1 MEEQVMPKT
10 LYGKLKQIKVELRKV
25 INTKSGYNTHSKF
38 KYYQLED
45 FLPQILEA
53 FSKYNIYNEYS
64 IDTDLEIVEEIVEER
79 TDFDE
84 ERIDFDEETNKTYK
98 TVTKRP
104 VEYAYLYLKNLDNE
118 DDEMIYRLKTAEASV
133 YGAAAIQNLGAKITY
148 MKRYVYMSLLDIVEP
163 DVVDSAPQGETQTV
177 PQTTIQAPQPPVNYT
192 TNVAEMHRAPEP
204 TRPMSGDWVVE
215 DPVTTNNVTIEP
227 TTGDTSVEKPMT
239 LETKTLIAQMLISK
253 GKNPADGIQ
262 SIAQQLGTP
271 VEQFKESQKQTI
283 ISMIEK
289 M

>member
-10 LYGKLKQIKVELRKV
+10 LYGKLKQIKVELRKA

-45 FLPQILEA
+45 FLPQVLEA
-53 FSKYNIYNEYS
+53 FSRYNIYNEYS
-64 IDTDLEIVEEIVEER
+64 IDTDLEIIEER
-79 TDFDE
+79 TEFDE
-84 ERIDFDEETNKTYK
+84 ENNKTCK
-98 TVTKRP
+98 TVTKKP

-118 DDEMIYRLKTAEASV
+118 DDEMVYRLKTAEASV

-148 MKRYVYMSLLDIVEP
+148 MKRYIYMSLLDIVEP
-163 DVVDSAPQGETQTV
+163 DAVDAAPQGNA
-177 PQTTIQAPQPPVNYT
+177 PQPVQQAAPQPPVNYT
-192 TNVAEMHRAPEP
+192 TNVAEMHKALEP
-204 TRPMSGDWVVE
+204 ARPTSGDWVVQ
-215 DPVTTNNVTIEP
+215 DPVANEP
-227 TTGDTSVEKPMT
+227 TTGDTIAEQTMT

-283 ISMIEK
+283 INMIEK

>member
-45 FLPQILEA
+45 FLPQVLEA
-53 FSKYNIYNEYS
+53 FSRYNIYNEYS
-64 IDTDLEIVEEIVEER
+64 IDTDLEIVEER
-79 TDFDE
+79 TDFDGE
-84 ERIDFDEETNKTYK
+84 NNKTYK
-98 TVTKRP
+98 TVTKKP

-118 DDEMIYRLKTAEASV
+118 DDEMVYRLKTAEASV

-148 MKRYVYMSLLDIVEP
+148 MKRYIYMSLLDIVEP
-163 DVVDSAPQGETQTV
+163 DAVDAAPQGNA
-177 PQTTIQAPQPPVNYT
+177 PQPVQQVAPQPPVNYT
-192 TNVAEMHRAPEP
+192 TNVAEMHKASEP
-204 TRPMSGDWVVE
+204 VAMPQEQVV
-215 DPVTTNNVTIEP
+215 TNNVTIEP
-227 TTGDTSVEKPMT
+227 TTGATSVEEPMT

-283 ISMIEK
+283 TSMIEK

>member
-25 INTKSGYNTHSKF
+25 INTKSGYNIHNKF

-45 FLPQILEA
+45 FLPQVLEA
-53 FSKYNIYNEYS
+53 FSRYNIYNEYS
-64 IDTDLEIVEEIVEER
+64 IDTDLEIIEER
-79 TDFDE
+79 TEFDE
-84 ERIDFDEETNKTYK
+84 ENNKTYK
-98 TVTKRP
+98 TVTKKP

-118 DDEMIYRLKTAEASV
+118 DDEMVYRLKTAEASV
-133 YGAAAIQNLGAKITY
+133 YGASAIQNLGAKITY
-148 MKRYVYMSLLDIVEP
+148 MKRYIYMSLLDIVEP
-163 DVVDSAPQGETQTV
+163 DAVDAAPQGNA
-177 PQTTIQAPQPPVNYT
+177 PQPVQQVAPQPPVNYT
-192 TNVAEMHRAPEP
+192 TNVAEMHKAPEP
-204 TRPMSGDWVVE
+204 VAMPQEQVV
-215 DPVTTNNVTIEP
+215 TNNVTIEP
-227 TTGDTSVEKPMT
+227 TTGATSVEEPMT

-271 VEQFKESQKQTI
+271 VEQFKENQKQTI
-283 ISMIEK
+283 INMIEK

>member
-64 IDTDLEIVEEIVEER
+64 IDTDLEIVEER
-79 TDFDE
+79 TDFDG
-84 ERIDFDEETNKTYK
+84 DGTPHKS
-98 TVTKRP
+98 VTKRP

-118 DDEMIYRLKTAEASV
+118 DDEMVYRLKTAEASV

-163 DVVDSAPQGETQTV
+163 DAVDSAPQGETQTV
-177 PQTTIQAPQPPVNYT
+177 PQNTIQAPQPPVNYT

-204 TRPMSGDWVVE
+204 AKPTSGDWVVQ

-227 TTGDTSVEKPMT
+227 TTGATSVEEPMT

-271 VEQFKESQKQTI
+271 VEQFKENQKQTI

>member
-1 MEEQVMPKT
+1 MEEQVLEIKPRT
-10 LYGKLKQIKVELRKV
+10 LNEKLETIKLGLRKV

-45 FLPQILEA
+45 FLPQVLELFA
-53 FSKYNIYNEYS
+53 RYHIYNEYF
-64 IDTDLEIVEEIVEER
+64 IDTELEVMEETIEY
-79 TDFDE
+79 DE
-84 ERIDFDEETNKTYK
+84 ENNKEYK
-98 TVTKRP
+98 KVVKRP
-104 VEYAYLYLKNLDNE
+104 VEYAYLYLQDLDNT
-118 DDEMIYRLKTAEASV
+118 DDEMVYRLKTAEASV

-148 MKRYVYMSLLDIVEP
+148 MKRYIYMSLLDIVEP
-163 DVVDSAPQGETQTV
+163 DAVDSAPQGNTSQPV
-177 PQTTIQAPQPPVNYT
+177 QQVAPQPPVNYT
-192 TNVAEMHRAPEP
+192 TNVAEMHKAPEP
-204 TRPMSGDWVVE
+204 TRHTSGDWVVQ

-227 TTGDTSVEKPMT
+227 TTGATTVEEPMT

-271 VEQFKESQKQTI
+271 VEQFKENQKQTI
-283 ISMIEK
+283 IDMIEK

>member
-1 MEEQVMPKT
+1 MPEEQVKPMT
-10 LYGKLKQIKVELRKV
+10 LNKKLETIKLELRKT

-45 FLPQILEA
+45 FLPQVLELFA
-53 FSKYNIYNEYS
+53 KYNIYNEYS
-64 IDTDLEIVEEIVEER
+64 IDTDLEIVEEQINIV
-79 TDFDE
+79 DE
-84 ERIDFDEETNKTYK
+84 ADIKQNKT
-98 TVTKRP
+98 VIKRP

-118 DDEMIYRLKTAEASV
+118 DDEMVYRLKTAEASV
-133 YGAAAIQNLGAKITY
+133 YGASAIQNLGAKITY
-148 MKRYVYMSLLDIVEP
+148 MKRYIYMSLLDIVEP
-163 DVVDSAPQGETQTV
+163 DAVDAAPQGETQTV
-177 PQTTIQAPQPPVNYT
+177 PQNTIQAPQPPVNYT

-204 TRPMSGDWVVE
+204 AKPTSGDWVVQ

-227 TTGDTSVEKPMT
+227 TTGATSVEKPMT

>member
-45 FLPQILEA
+45 FLPQVLEA
-53 FSKYNIYNEYS
+53 FSRYNIYNEYS
-64 IDTDLEIVEEIVEER
+64 IDTDLEIIEER
-79 TDFDE
+79 TE
-84 ERIDFDEETNKTYK
+84 FDEETNKTYK
-98 TVTKRP
+98 TVTKKP

-118 DDEMIYRLKTAEASV
+118 DDEMVYRLKTAEASV

-163 DVVDSAPQGETQTV
+163 DAVDSAPQGETQTV
-177 PQTTIQAPQPPVNYT
+177 PQNTIQAPQPPVNYT

-204 TRPMSGDWVVE
+204 TKPMSGDWVVQ

-227 TTGDTSVEKPMT
+227 TTGATSVEEPMT

>member
-45 FLPQILEA
+45 FLPQVLELFA
-53 FSKYNIYNEYS
+53 KYNIYNEYS
-64 IDTDLEIVEEIVEER
+64 IDTDLEIVEEQINIV
-79 TDFDE
+79 DE
-84 ERIDFDEETNKTYK
+84 ADIKQNKT
-98 TVTKRP
+98 VIKRP

-118 DDEMIYRLKTAEASV
+118 DDEMVYRLKTAEASV

-148 MKRYVYMSLLDIVEP
+148 MKRYIYMSLLDIVEP
-163 DVVDSAPQGETQTV
+163 DAVDAAPQGNA
-177 PQTTIQAPQPPVNYT
+177 PQPVQQAAPQPPVNFT
-192 TNVAEMHRAPEP
+192 TNVAEMHKAPMAIQVDYEP
-204 TRPMSGDWVVE
+204 QQPLELGPHIPQEQVV
-215 DPVTTNNVTIEP
+215 TNNVTIEP
-227 TTGDTSVEKPMT
+227 TTGATSVEEPMT

-253 GKNPADGIQ
+253 GKNPAEGVQ
-262 SIAQQLGTP
+262 LIAQQLNTP
-271 VEQFKESQKQTI
+271 VEQFKESQRQVI
-283 ISMIEK
+283 LDMIER

>member
-64 IDTDLEIVEEIVEER
+64 IDTDLEIVEER
-79 TDFDE
+79 TDFDG
-84 ERIDFDEETNKTYK
+84 DGTPHKS
-98 TVTKRP
+98 VTKRP

-118 DDEMIYRLKTAEASV
+118 DDEMVYRLKTAEASV

-148 MKRYVYMSLLDIVEP
+148 MKRYIYMSLLDIVEP
-163 DVVDSAPQGETQTV
+163 DAVDAAPQSDTQSV
-177 PQTTIQAPQPPVNYT
+177 PQNGPQVAPQPPVNYT
-192 TNVAEMHRAPEP
+192 TNVAEMHKAPEP
-204 TRPMSGDWVVE
+204 TRPMSGDWVVQ

-227 TTGDTSVEKPMT
+227 TTGATSVEEPMT

-283 ISMIEK
+283 INMIEK

>member
-1 MEEQVMPKT
+1 MEEQVLEIKPRT
-10 LYGKLKQIKVELRKV
+10 LNEKLETIKLGLRKV

-45 FLPQILEA
+45 FLPQVLELFA
-53 FSKYNIYNEYS
+53 RYHIYNEYF
-64 IDTDLEIVEEIVEER
+64 IDTELEVMEETIEY
-79 TDFDE
+79 DE
-84 ERIDFDEETNKTYK
+84 ENNKEYK
-98 TVTKRP
+98 KVVKRP
-104 VEYAYLYLKNLDNE
+104 VEYAYLYLQDLDNT
-118 DDEMIYRLKTAEASV
+118 DDEMVYRLKTAEASV

-148 MKRYVYMSLLDIVEP
+148 MKRYIYMSLLDIVEP
-163 DVVDSAPQGETQTV
+163 DAVDSAPQGETQTV
-177 PQTTIQAPQPPVNYT
+177 PQNTIQAPQPPVNYT
-192 TNVAEMHRAPEP
+192 TNVSEMHRAPEP
-204 TRPMSGDWVVE
+204 TKPTSGDWVVQ

-227 TTGDTSVEKPMT
+227 TTGATSVEEPMT

-283 ISMIEK
+283 INMIEK

>member
-1 MEEQVMPKT
+1 MPEEQVLEIKPKT
-10 LYGKLKQIKVELRKV
+10 LNEKLETIKLGLRKV

-45 FLPQILEA
+45 FLPQVLELFA
-53 FSKYNIYNEYS
+53 RYHIYNEYF
-64 IDTDLEIVEEIVEER
+64 IDTELEVMEETIEY
-79 TDFDE
+79 DE
-84 ERIDFDEETNKTYK
+84 ENNKEYK
-98 TVTKRP
+98 KVVKRP
-104 VEYAYLYLKNLDNE
+104 VEYAYLYLQDLDNI
-118 DDEMIYRLKTAEASV
+118 DDEMVYKLKTAEASV

-148 MKRYVYMSLLDIVEP
+148 MKRYIYMSLLDIVEP
-163 DVVDSAPQGETQTV
+163 DAVDAAPQGNA
-177 PQTTIQAPQPPVNYT
+177 PQPVQQVAPQPPVNYT
-192 TNVAEMHRAPEP
+192 TNVAEMHKAPEP
-204 TRPMSGDWVVE
+204 ARPTSGDWVVQ

-227 TTGDTSVEKPMT
+227 TTGATTVEEPMT

-271 VEQFKESQKQTI
+271 VEQFKENQKQTI
-283 ISMIEK
+283 IGMIEK

>member
-1 MEEQVMPKT
+1 MEEQIMPKT

-25 INTKSGYNTHSKF
+25 INTKSGYNVHNKF

-45 FLPQILEA
+45 FLPQVLEA
-53 FSKYNIYNEYS
+53 FSRYNIYNEYS
-64 IDTDLEIVEEIVEER
+64 IDTDLEIVEER
-79 TDFDE
+79 T
-84 ERIDFDEETNKTYK
+84 DFDEETNKTYK

-148 MKRYVYMSLLDIVEP
+148 MKRYIYMSLLDIVEP
-163 DVVDSAPQGETQTV
+163 DAVDAAPQGNA
-177 PQTTIQAPQPPVNYT
+177 PQPVQQAAPQPPVNYT
-192 TNVAEMHRAPEP
+192 TNVAEMHKAPEP
-204 TRPMSGDWVVE
+204 VAMPQEQVV
-215 DPVTTNNVTIEP
+215 TNNVTIEP
-227 TTGDTSVEKPMT
+227 TTGATSVEEPMT

-271 VEQFKESQKQTI
+271 VEQFKENQKQTI
-283 ISMIEK
+283 IDMIEK

>member
-64 IDTDLEIVEEIVEER
+64 IDTDLEIVEER
-79 TDFDE
+79 T
-84 ERIDFDEETNKTYK
+84 DFDEETNKTYK

-118 DDEMIYRLKTAEASV
+118 DDEMVYRLKTAEASV

-163 DVVDSAPQGETQTV
+163 DAVDSAPQGETQTV
-177 PQTTIQAPQPPVNYT
+177 PQNTIQAPQPPVNYT
-192 TNVAEMHRAPEP
+192 TNVSEMHRAPEP

-227 TTGDTSVEKPMT
+227 TTGATSVEEPMT

-271 VEQFKESQKQTI
+271 VEQFKESQKQAI
-283 ISMIEK
+283 INMIEK

>member
-45 FLPQILEA
+45 FLPQVLEA

-64 IDTDLEIVEEIVEER
+64 IDTDLEIVEER
-79 TDFDE
+79 TDFDGDG
-84 ERIDFDEETNKTYK
+84 IPHKS
-98 TVTKRP
+98 VTKRP
-104 VEYAYLYLKNLDNE
+104 VEYAYLYLQDLDNT
-118 DDEMIYRLKTAEASV
+118 DDEMVYRLKTAEASV

-148 MKRYVYMSLLDIVEP
+148 MKRYIYMSLLDIVEP
-163 DVVDSAPQGETQTV
+163 DAVDSAPQGETQTE
-177 PQTTIQAPQPPVNYT
+177 PQNTLQSRQPPVNYT
-192 TNVAEMHRAPEP
+192 TNVSEMHRAPEP
-204 TRPMSGDWVVE
+204 AKPMSGDWVVQ

-227 TTGDTSVEKPMT
+227 TTGATSVEEPMT

-283 ISMIEK
+283 INMIEK

>member
-10 LYGKLKQIKVELRKV
+10 LYGKLKQIKVELRKA

-45 FLPQILEA
+45 FLPQVLEA
-53 FSKYNIYNEYS
+53 FSRYNIYNEYS
-64 IDTDLEIVEEIVEER
+64 IDTDLEIIEER
-79 TDFDE
+79 TEFDE
-84 ERIDFDEETNKTYK
+84 ENNKTYK
-98 TVTKRP
+98 TVTKKP

-118 DDEMIYRLKTAEASV
+118 DDEMVYRLKTAEASV

-148 MKRYVYMSLLDIVEP
+148 MKRYIYMSLLDIVEP
-163 DVVDSAPQGETQTV
+163 DAVDAAPQGNA
-177 PQTTIQAPQPPVNYT
+177 PQPVQQAAPQPPVNYT
-192 TNVAEMHRAPEP
+192 TNVAEMHKAPES
-204 TRPMSGDWVVE
+204 TRHTSGDWVVQ

-227 TTGDTSVEKPMT
+227 TTGATSVEEPMT

-271 VEQFKESQKQTI
+271 VEQFKENQKQTI
-283 ISMIEK
+283 IDMIEK

>member
-45 FLPQILEA
+45 FLPQVLEA

-64 IDTDLEIVEEIVEER
+64 IDTDLEIVEER
-79 TDFDE
+79 T
-84 ERIDFDEETNKTYK
+84 DFDEETNKTYK

-118 DDEMIYRLKTAEASV
+118 DDEMVYRLKTAEASV

-148 MKRYVYMSLLDIVEP
+148 MKRYIYMSLLDIVEP
-163 DVVDSAPQGETQTV
+163 DAVDSAPQGETQTV
-177 PQTTIQAPQPPVNYT
+177 PQNTIQAPQPPVNYT

-204 TRPMSGDWVVE
+204 TKPMSGDWVVE
-215 DPVTTNNVTIEP
+215 NLVTTNNVTIEP
-227 TTGDTSVEKPMT
+227 TTGDTSVEEPMT

-271 VEQFKESQKQTI
+271 VEQFKESQKQAI
-283 ISMIEK
+283 INMIEK

>member
-45 FLPQILEA
+45 FLPQVLEA

-64 IDTDLEIVEEIVEER
+64 IDTDLEIVEER
-79 TDFDE
+79 TDFDG
-84 ERIDFDEETNKTYK
+84 DGTPHKS
-98 TVTKRP
+98 VTKRP

-118 DDEMIYRLKTAEASV
+118 DDEMVYRLKTAEASV

-163 DVVDSAPQGETQTV
+163 DAVDSAPQGETQTV
-177 PQTTIQAPQPPVNYT
+177 PQNTIQATQPLVNYT
-192 TNVAEMHRAPEP
+192 TNVAEMHRVPEP
-204 TRPMSGDWVVE
+204 VVMPQE
-215 DPVTTNNVTIEP
+215 QVVTNNVTIEP
-227 TTGDTSVEKPMT
+227 TGATSVEEPMT

-271 VEQFKESQKQTI
+271 VEQFKESQKQAI
-283 ISMIEK
+283 INMIEK

>member
-1 MEEQVMPKT
+1 MPKT
-10 LYGKLKQIKVELRKV
+10 LYGKLKQIKVELRKA

-64 IDTDLEIVEEIVEER
+64 IDTDLEIVEER
-79 TDFDE
+79 T
-84 ERIDFDEETNKTYK
+84 DFDEETNKTYK

-118 DDEMIYRLKTAEASV
+118 DDEMVYRLKTAEASV

-148 MKRYVYMSLLDIVEP
+148 MKRYIYMSLLDIVEP
-163 DVVDSAPQGETQTV
+163 DAVDSAPQGETQTV
-177 PQTTIQAPQPPVNYT
+177 PQNTIQAPQPPVNYT
-192 TNVAEMHRAPEP
+192 TNVSEMHRAPESAKP
-204 TRPMSGDWVVE
+204 TSGDWVVQ

-227 TTGDTSVEKPMT
+227 TTGATSVEEPMT

-283 ISMIEK
+283 INMIEK

>member
-25 INTKSGYNTHSKF
+25 INTKSGYNIHSKF

-53 FSKYNIYNEYS
+53 FSRYNIYNEYS
-64 IDTDLEIVEEIVEER
+64 IDTDLEIVEER
-79 TDFDE
+79 TDFDG
-84 ERIDFDEETNKTYK
+84 DGTPHKS
-98 TVTKRP
+98 VTKRP

-118 DDEMIYRLKTAEASV
+118 DDEMVYRLKTAEASV

-163 DVVDSAPQGETQTV
+163 DAVDSAPQGETQTV
-177 PQTTIQAPQPPVNYT
+177 PQNTIQAPQPPVNYT

-204 TRPMSGDWVVE
+204 TKPMSGDWVVQ
-215 DPVTTNNVTIEP
+215 DTVTTNNVTIEP

>member
-1 MEEQVMPKT
+1 MEEQIMPKT

-64 IDTDLEIVEEIVEER
+64 IDTDLEIVEER
-79 TDFDE
+79 TDFDG
-84 ERIDFDEETNKTYK
+84 DGTPHKS
-98 TVTKRP
+98 VTKRP

-118 DDEMIYRLKTAEASV
+118 DDEMVYRLKTAEASV

-148 MKRYVYMSLLDIVEP
+148 MKRYIYMSLLDIVEP
-163 DVVDSAPQGETQTV
+163 DAVDAAPQGNA
-177 PQTTIQAPQPPVNYT
+177 PQPVQQVAPQPPVNYT
-192 TNVAEMHRAPEP
+192 TNVAEMHKAPEP
-204 TRPMSGDWVVE
+204 VAMPQEQVV
-215 DPVTTNNVTIEP
+215 TNNVTIEP
-227 TTGDTSVEKPMT
+227 TTGATSVEEPMT

>member
-25 INTKSGYNTHSKF
+25 INTKSGYNIHSKF

-45 FLPQILEA
+45 FLPQVLEL
-53 FSKYNIYNEYS
+53 FGKYNIYNEYF
-64 IDTDLEIVEEIVEER
+64 IDTDLEIVEEQINIV
-79 TDFDE
+79 DE
-84 ERIDFDEETNKTYK
+84 ADIKQNKT
-98 TVTKRP
+98 VIKRP

-133 YGAAAIQNLGAKITY
+133 YGASAIQNLGAKITY
-148 MKRYVYMSLLDIVEP
+148 MKRYIYMSLLDIVEP
-163 DVVDSAPQGETQTV
+163 DAVDSAPQSDTQSV
-177 PQTTIQAPQPPVNYT
+177 PQNGPQNGPQVAPQPPVNYT
-192 TNVAEMHRAPEP
+192 TNVAEMHKAPEP
-204 TRPMSGDWVVE
+204 TRHTSGDWVVQ

-227 TTGDTSVEKPMT
+227 TTGATTVEEPMT

-271 VEQFKESQKQTI
+271 VEQFKENQKQTI
-283 ISMIEK
+283 IDMIEK

>member
-64 IDTDLEIVEEIVEER
+64 IDTDLEIVEER
-79 TDFDE
+79 TDFDG
-84 ERIDFDEETNKTYK
+84 DGTPHKS
-98 TVTKRP
+98 VTKRP

-118 DDEMIYRLKTAEASV
+118 DDEMVYRLKTAEASV

-148 MKRYVYMSLLDIVEP
+148 MKRYIYMSLLDIVEP
-163 DVVDSAPQGETQTV
+163 DAVDAAPQGETQTV
-177 PQTTIQAPQPPVNYT
+177 PQNTIQAPQPPVNYT
-192 TNVAEMHRAPEP
+192 TKVSEMHRAPEP
-204 TRPMSGDWVVE
+204 TRPTSGDWVVQ

-227 TTGDTSVEKPMT
+227 TTGATSVEEPMT

>member
-10 LYGKLKQIKVELRKV
+10 LYGKLKQIKVELRKA

-45 FLPQILEA
+45 FLPQVLEA
-53 FSKYNIYNEYS
+53 FSRYNIYNEYS

-84 ERIDFDEETNKTYK
+84 ERTYFDEETNKTYK

-118 DDEMIYRLKTAEASV
+118 DDEMVYRLKTAEASV

-148 MKRYVYMSLLDIVEP
+148 MKRYIYMSLLDIVEP
-163 DVVDSAPQGETQTV
+163 DAVDAAPQGNA
-177 PQTTIQAPQPPVNYT
+177 PQPVQQVAPQPPVNYT
-192 TNVAEMHRAPEP
+192 TNVAEMHKAPEP
-204 TRPMSGDWVVE
+204 VAMPQEQVV
-215 DPVTTNNVTIEP
+215 TNNVTIEP
-227 TTGDTSVEKPMT
+227 TTGATSVEEPMT

-271 VEQFKESQKQTI
+271 VEQFKENQKQTI
-283 ISMIEK
+283 IGMIEK

>member
-10 LYGKLKQIKVELRKV
+10 LYGKLRQIKVELRKV

-64 IDTDLEIVEEIVEER
+64 IDTDLEIIEER
-79 TDFDE
+79 T
-84 ERIDFDEETNKTYK
+84 DFDEETNKTYK

-118 DDEMIYRLKTAEASV
+118 DDEMVYRLKTAEASV

-148 MKRYVYMSLLDIVEP
+148 MKRYIYMSLLDIVEP
-163 DVVDSAPQGETQTV
+163 DAVDAAPQGETQTV
-177 PQTTIQAPQPPVNYT
+177 PQNTIQAPQPPVNYT
-192 TNVAEMHRAPEP
+192 TNVTEMHRTSEP
-204 TRPMSGDWVVE
+204 PASYTDSGVPMGY
-215 DPVTTNNVTIEP
+215 PVTNNVTIEP
-227 TTGDTSVEKPMT
+227 TTGDTTVEEPMT

-271 VEQFKESQKQTI
+271 VEQFKENQKQTI
-283 ISMIEK
+283 IDMIEK

>member
-45 FLPQILEA
+45 FLPQVLEA

-64 IDTDLEIVEEIVEER
+64 IDTDLEIVEER
-79 TDFDE
+79 TE
-84 ERIDFDEETNKTYK
+84 FDEETNKTYK
-98 TVTKRP
+98 TVTKKP

-118 DDEMIYRLKTAEASV
+118 DDEMVYRLKTAEASV

-163 DVVDSAPQGETQTV
+163 DAVDSAPQGETQTV
-177 PQTTIQAPQPPVNYT
+177 TQNTIQAPQPPVDYT

-204 TRPMSGDWVVE
+204 PASYIDNGVPMGH
-215 DPVTTNNVTIEP
+215 PVTNNVTIEP
-227 TTGDTSVEKPMT
+227 STGATSTEAPMT
-239 LETKTLIAQMLISK
+239 LDTKTLIAQMLISK
-253 GKNPADGIQ
+253 GKNPADGVQ
-262 SIAQQLGTP
+262 LIAQQLNTP
-271 VEQFKESQKQTI
+271 VEQFKESQRQI
-283 ISMIEK
+283 ILDIIER

>member
-45 FLPQILEA
+45 FLPQVLEA

-64 IDTDLEIVEEIVEER
+64 IDTDLEIVEER
-79 TDFDE
+79 TDFDG
-84 ERIDFDEETNKTYK
+84 DGTPHKS
-98 TVTKRP
+98 VTKRP

-118 DDEMIYRLKTAEASV
+118 DDEMVYRLKTAEASV

-163 DVVDSAPQGETQTV
+163 DAVDSAPQGETQTV
-177 PQTTIQAPQPPVNYT
+177 PQNTIQAPQPPVNYT
-192 TNVAEMHRAPEP
+192 TNVSEMHRAPEP
-204 TRPMSGDWVVE
+204 TRPTSGDWVVQ

-227 TTGDTSVEKPMT
+227 TTGATSVEEPMT

>member
-64 IDTDLEIVEEIVEER
+64 IDTDLEIVEER
-79 TDFDE
+79 TDFDG
-84 ERIDFDEETNKTYK
+84 DGTPHKS
-98 TVTKRP
+98 VTKRP

-118 DDEMIYRLKTAEASV
+118 DDEMVYRLKTAEASV

-148 MKRYVYMSLLDIVEP
+148 MKRYIYMSLLDIVEP
-163 DVVDSAPQGETQTV
+163 DAVDAAPQGETQTV
-177 PQTTIQAPQPPVNYT
+177 PQNTIQAPQPPVNYT

-204 TRPMSGDWVVE
+204 TKPTSGDWVVQ

-227 TTGDTSVEKPMT
+227 TTGATSVEEPMT

-262 SIAQQLGTP
+262 SIAQQLETP

>member
-45 FLPQILEA
+45 FLPQVLEA
-53 FSKYNIYNEYS
+53 VSKYNIYNEYS
-64 IDTDLEIVEEIVEER
+64 IDTDLEIVEER
-79 TDFDE
+79 TDFDG
-84 ERIDFDEETNKTYK
+84 DGTPHKS
-98 TVTKRP
+98 VTKRP

-118 DDEMIYRLKTAEASV
+118 DDEMVYRLKTAEASV

-148 MKRYVYMSLLDIVEP
+148 MKRYIYMSLLDIVEP
-163 DVVDSAPQGETQTV
+163 DAIDAAPQGETQTV
-177 PQTTIQAPQPPVNYT
+177 PQNTIQAPQPPVNYT

-204 TRPMSGDWVVE
+204 VVMPQE
-215 DPVTTNNVTIEP
+215 QVVTNNVTIEP
-227 TTGDTSVEKPMT
+227 TGATSVEEPMT

-253 GKNPADGIQ
+253 GKNPAEGVQ
-262 SIAQQLGTP
+262 LIAQQLNIP
-271 VEQFKESQKQTI
+271 VEQFKESQRQI
-283 ISMIEK
+283 ILDIIER

>member
-1 MEEQVMPKT
+1 MEEQAMPKT

-64 IDTDLEIVEEIVEER
+64 IDTDLEIVEER
-79 TDFDE
+79 TDFDG
-84 ERIDFDEETNKTYK
+84 DGTPHKS
-98 TVTKRP
+98 VTKRP

-118 DDEMIYRLKTAEASV
+118 DDEMVYRLKTAEASV

-148 MKRYVYMSLLDIVEP
+148 MKRYIYMSLLDIVEP
-163 DVVDSAPQGETQTV
+163 DAVDAAPQGETQTV
-177 PQTTIQAPQPPVNYT
+177 PQNTIQAPQPPVNYT
-192 TNVAEMHRAPEP
+192 TNVAEMHKAPEP
-204 TRPMSGDWVVE
+204 ARPTSGDWVVQ

-227 TTGDTSVEKPMT
+227 TTGATSVEEPMT

-271 VEQFKESQKQTI
+271 VEQFKENQKQTI
-283 ISMIEK
+283 IDMIEK

>member
-45 FLPQILEA
+45 FLPQVLEA
-53 FSKYNIYNEYS
+53 FSRYNIYNEYS
-64 IDTDLEIVEEIVEER
+64 IDTDLEIIEER
-79 TDFDE
+79 TEFDE
-84 ERIDFDEETNKTYK
+84 ENNKTYK
-98 TVTKRP
+98 TVTKKP

-118 DDEMIYRLKTAEASV
+118 DDEMVYRLKTAEASV

-163 DVVDSAPQGETQTV
+163 DAVDSAPQGETQTV
-177 PQTTIQAPQPPVNYT
+177 PQNTIQAPQPPVNYT

-204 TRPMSGDWVVE
+204 VVMPQE
-215 DPVTTNNVTIEP
+215 QVVTNNVTIEP
-227 TTGDTSVEKPMT
+227 TGATSVEEPMT

-283 ISMIEK
+283 INMIEK

>member
-1 MEEQVMPKT
+1 MEEKAMPKT

-45 FLPQILEA
+45 FLPQVLEA
-53 FSKYNIYNEYS
+53 FSRYNIYNEYS
-64 IDTDLEIVEEIVEER
+64 IDTDLEIVEER
-79 TDFDE
+79 TDFDG
-84 ERIDFDEETNKTYK
+84 DGTPHKS
-98 TVTKRP
+98 VTKRP

-118 DDEMIYRLKTAEASV
+118 DDEMVYRLKTAEASV

-163 DVVDSAPQGETQTV
+163 DAVDSAPQGETQTV
-177 PQTTIQAPQPPVNYT
+177 PQNTIQAPQPPVNYT

-204 TRPMSGDWVVE
+204 VVMPQE
-215 DPVTTNNVTIEP
+215 QVVTNNVTIEP
-227 TTGDTSVEKPMT
+227 TGATSVEEPMT

-283 ISMIEK
+283 INMIEK